1 MDLVKLILNRDGQ
14 VLDRMPPIP
23 MEKMTEAQ
31 KKAAARLI
39 AGPRGVL
46 RGPFVPLMRSPE
58 YMTRLQKTGEYLRFN
73 SSLPT
78 KLNEFAIILTARQW
92 TQQYEFY
99 EHAPL
104 AFKAGLSSKILK
116 AVAEGNRPEGMAS
129 DEETVYDF
137 STELQQNLSVS
148 DATYARALS
157 AFGEQGVVDMI
168 GVIGYYSTLAII
180 MNVARTPM
188 PPGTTPLLVPFPH

>member
-1 MDLVKLILNRDGQ
+1 MNLGKLIPNRDDQ

-23 MEKMTEAQ
+23 MENMTEAQ
-31 KKAAARLI
+31 KKAAADLI
-39 AGPRGVL
+39 AGPRGAL

-104 AFKAGLSSKILK
+104 AVKAGLSSEILK
-116 AVAEGNRPEGMAS
+116 AVAKGSRPEGMAS

-137 STELQQNLSVS
+137 CTELRQNLSVS

-157 AFGEQGVVDMI
+157 AFGEQGVVDMT

-188 PPGTTPLLVPFPH
+188 PPGATPLLVPFPH